1 MVTASTESRDDIT
14 PMSESFYNLQAPN
27 VFQAQKATTGP
38 WDAGLQ
44 HGGPPAALL
53 GRALEA
59 QSGSSGLRISR
70 MAFDFFGPL
79 PVSLV
84 SIQTEVLRPGKRIQL
99 AEATMQAQGKLTLR
113 ATAWYLMAE
122 AGRSPVAP
130 MSFVVP
136 PLPLQESEARFPGM
150 ERFPYG
156 EALEWRFVNG
166 GYGELG
172 PATVWT
178 RCRIPLVHGDTLTGL
193 QRVLIMVD
201 SANGV
206 SAVLPLA
213 AWTFVPI
220 DLIITVQRLPET
232 EWVGMAAQTVLG
244 SDGIGMTESTLFDAQ
259 GAFGR
264 ALQTLYVAPR

>member
-1 MVTASTESRDDIT
+1 MIAASRDDTT
-14 PMSESFYNLQAPN
+14 PMSESFYDSQAPN
-27 VFQAQKATTGP
+27 VFQAQTATIGP

-59 QSGSSGLRISR
+59 QSGLNGLRISR
-70 MAFDFFGPL
+70 LAFDFFSPV

-84 SIQTEVLRPGKRIQL
+84 SIQTEVLRPGKKIQL
-99 AEATMQAQGKLTLR
+99 AEATMRVAGRVTLR
-113 ATAWYLMAE
+113 ATAWYLLAE
-122 AGRSPVAP
+122 AGRSPVVP

-136 PLPLQESEARFPGM
+136 PLPQQATEARFPGM
-150 ERFPYG
+150 ARFPYG
-156 EALEWRFVNG
+156 EALEWRFVDG

-178 RCRIPLVHGDTLTGL
+178 RCRIPLVRGDTLTGL

-201 SANGV
+201 AANGV
-206 SAVLPLA
+206 SAVLPFA
-213 AWTFVPI
+213 EWTFVPI

-232 EWVGMAAQTVLG
+232 EWVGMAAQTILG

>member
-1 MVTASTESRDDIT
+1 
-14 PMSESFYNLQAPN
+14 MSESFYESEAPD
-27 VFQAQKATTGP
+27 VFQAQTATIGP

-59 QSGSSGLRISR
+59 QYGSSGLRIAR
-70 MAFDFFGPL
+70 MAFDFFGPV
-79 PVSLV
+79 PVSEV
-84 SIQTEVLRPGKRIQL
+84 SVQTDVLRPGKRIQL
-99 AEATMQAQGKLTLR
+99 AEATMRVGGRVALR
-113 ATAWYLMAE
+113 ATAWFVLAE
-122 AGRSPVAP
+122 AGRSPVVP

-136 PLPLQESEARFPGM
+136 PLPRQEAEARFPGM
-150 ERFPYG
+150 GRFPYG
-156 EALEWRFVNG
+156 EALEWRFVDG
-166 GYGELG
+166 GYGALG
-172 PATVWT
+172 PAIVWT
-178 RCRIPLVHGDTLTGL
+178 RCRIPLVRGDTLTGL

-213 AWTFVPI
+213 AWTFVPV
-220 DLIITVQRLPET
+220 DLIITIQRFPET

-244 SDGIGMTESTLFDAQ
+244 SDGIGMTESTLFDAK